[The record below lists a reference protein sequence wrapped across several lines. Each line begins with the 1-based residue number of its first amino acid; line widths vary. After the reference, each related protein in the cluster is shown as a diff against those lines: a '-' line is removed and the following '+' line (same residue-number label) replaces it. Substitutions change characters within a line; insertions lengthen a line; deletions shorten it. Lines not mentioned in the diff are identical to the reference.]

1 MNGFFDKNRTL
12 TVSQFNSVVK
22 SILEN
27 DELLVGVTVCGEISN
42 FKAYPSGHFYFTLKD
57 AGSALNCVMFSFD
70 NRMLRF
76 RPNDGMQVRVRGQ
89 ATVYVKDG
97 RYQFVVKNMEADGAG
112 GLYAAYEQ
120 LKKKLEAEGL
130 FDEAKKKKL
139 PFFPHRVGV
148 ITSSAGAA
156 YRDILN
162 VTGRRFPCA
171 EILLYPSLVQGA
183 EAPAN
188 LIKGVEYFTRTRCV
202 DVLIIGRGGGSIEDL
217 WAFNDEALARTLAAC
232 PIPTISAVG
241 HETDFTICDF
251 VCDKRAPTPS
261 AAAELAVPDRQAL
274 LQGLLDGQIRMK
286 NALDKGLNDKKSA
299 LRRLAES
306 KALTDRQT
314 ALRVKKEASEAL
326 AARFYREILR
336 NTEKKREKFS
346 LLCGKMTSL
355 NPMAVLGR
363 GYGAIFD
370 ENGNVVKSVR
380 TLKKDDVVS
389 LRLSDGEARAKVFE
403 TKEDKGN
410 G

>member
-1 MNGFFDKNRTL
+1 MNGSFDKARVL

-57 AGSALNCVMFSFD
+57 AGSALACVMFSFD
-70 NRMLRF
+70 NKMLRF
-76 RPNDGMQVRVRGQ
+76 RPADGMQVRVRGS

-97 RYQFVVKNMEADGAG
+97 RYQFVVKNMEAEGAG

-130 FDEAKKKKL
+130 FDERKKKPL
-139 PFFPHRVGV
+139 PAFPKRIGV
-148 ITSSAGAA
+148 ITSPAGAA
-156 YRDILN
+156 FRDILN

-188 LIKGVEYFTRTRCV
+188 LIKGVSYFTREKNV

-217 WAFNDEALARTLAAC
+217 WAFNDEGLARALYAC

-261 AAAELAVPDRQAL
+261 AAAELAVPDREAI
-274 LQGLLDGQIRMK
+274 LQDLIGIQTRIK
-286 NALDKGLNDKKSA
+286 NAADKSINDRKTA

-306 KALTDRQT
+306 RAFADRMA
-314 ALRVKKEASEAL
+314 ALRVKKDASEAL
-326 AARFYREILR
+326 SARFSREILR
-336 NTEKKREKFS
+336 NVERKREKFS
-346 LLCGKMTSL
+346 LLCGKMASL

-363 GYGAIFD
+363 GYGAVFD
-370 ENGNVVKSVR
+370 EKGNVVKSVR
-380 TLKKDDVVS
+380 ALRVGTKLD
-389 LRLSDGEARAKVFE
+389 LRLADGTAKTEV
-403 TKEDKGN
+403 TGITEDQNN